1 MGGACTFCRIASD
14 FLSYSEL
21 FNNRTKKRHITHLSH
36 CLFLSF
42 LDYNVL
48 KLLLEIYDMQNTTTS
63 EKRIPCAISYSDTI
77 VLTIIQSIPFWTLIP
92 LSVLIVNQIFSAY
105 CGFVIFVISF
115 EFSKI
120 AFLYRKF
127 GDYGY
132 SAIWHCHAL

>member
-21 FNNRTKKRHITHLSH
+21 LNNRTEKRHITHLTH

-63 EKRIPCAISYSDTI
+63 EICCTSGNANHFSNLCSR
-77 VLTIIQSIPFWTLIP
+77 WG
-92 LSVLIVNQIFSAY
+92 LSVLQ
-105 CGFVIFVISF
+105 VIILDILFYLTHKFRTLASHTCTSLSF
-115 EFSKI
+115 LSEAVCF
-120 AFLYRKF
+120 R
-127 GDYGY
+127 
-132 SAIWHCHAL
+132 

>member
-1 MGGACTFCRIASD
+1 MGGLALFVVPPLI

-21 FNNRTKKRHITHLSH
+21 FNNRTEKRHITHLTH

-77 VLTIIQSIPFWTLIP
+77 VLTKKG
-92 LSVLIVNQIFSAY
+92 SA
-105 CGFVIFVISF
+105 
-115 EFSKI
+115 
-120 AFLYRKF
+120 LNT
-127 GDYGY
+127 
-132 SAIWHCHAL
+132 